1 MISSTYYEHL
11 YAAHIV
17 DKYMK
22 YVNMTIT
29 IPKELKERMRKVEN
43 VNWSEVARKAFE
55 EELRRIERSKAVEE
69 IDKLRRESKVKWNG
83 AREVRKWRDSR

>member
-17 DKYMK
+17 DKCMK
-22 YVNMTIT
+22 YVNMMIT

-43 VNWSEVARKAFE
+43 AVCITAD
-55 EELRRIERSKAVEE
+55 ERTQYS
-69 IDKLRRESKVKWNG
+69 KLRERYPIVLLKDVAFFK
-83 AREVRKWRDSR
+83 